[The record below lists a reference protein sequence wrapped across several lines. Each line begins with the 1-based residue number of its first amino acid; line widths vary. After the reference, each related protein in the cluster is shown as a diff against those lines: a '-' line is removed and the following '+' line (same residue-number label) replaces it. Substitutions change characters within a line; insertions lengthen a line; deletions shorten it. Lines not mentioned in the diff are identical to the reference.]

1 MDGRV
6 VSRRVFSSPYAS
18 SWQACWP
25 RFPCSFA
32 DPFEERIRREKAD
45 RWELPEAGAGSCE
58 YHASREE
65 KLVDAEK
72 PKQVF
77 EFYMFVWKIFYLCY
91 LLLPLAA

>member
-1 MDGRV
+1 MLDLGRCVGRSFPALLQIPSKKGSDGEA
-6 VSRRVFSSPYAS
+6 SIPSS
-18 SWQACWP
+18 
-25 RFPCSFA
+25 
-32 DPFEERIRREKAD
+32 
-45 RWELPEAGAGSCE
+45 ELPEAGAVGRVNIFCPS
-58 YHASREE
+58 EE